1 MSCST
6 GAVGVDSRD
15 LATQITR
22 QRQVVTHGHTR
33 PLAWRLEQLGRLEKA
48 LQPEEDFLNGLAE
61 DLGKPAVEAYYEIA
75 GVRQELKLFQRQ
87 LRHWLRPERV
97 ATPLIMQPCQAWV
110 VADPLGCVL
119 IIGPWNYPLMLLL
132 SPLVAALGAGN
143 TAVLKPSEHA
153 PRTGELLAARL
164 QQHMDGDVVSVVMGG
179 PETAQALLTQRFD
192 HVFFTGGNRVGRLV
206 MEQAAKTLT
215 PVTLELGGKNPCLV
229 AEDANIPL
237 AARRIAWGRFL
248 NGGQTCL
255 APDYVLVA
263 PAVRN
268 TFLAALLQAIVDF
281 YGEDPQASPD
291 FGRIV
296 NDTQFQRLAALLRE
310 RTVVWG
316 GHMDPTEQYIA
327 PTVVVVERWDDPL
340 MEEEIFGPV
349 LPILPLT
356 SLEEAVDAI
365 NSRPRPLAIYLF
377 SGRQA
382 WRDRL
387 LTGTSSGTVCF
398 NDVVLQGGIPQLPFG
413 GVGESGIGAYHG
425 RAGFVRFSHQRS
437 VLQRPQAFDL
447 PWRYPP
453 YGNRLRW
460 MKRLLR

>member
-1 MSCST
+1 MNS
-6 GAVGVDSRD
+6 GD
-15 LATQITR
+15 LAARIAR
-22 QRQVVTHGHTR
+22 QRQLVTHGHTR

-48 LQPEEDFLNGLAE
+48 LQPEEELLEGLAA
-61 DLGKPAVEAYYEIA
+61 DLRKPAVEAYYEISS
-75 GVRQELKLFQRQ
+75 VRQELNLFQGQ

-97 ATPLIMQPCQAWV
+97 AVPLIMQPSRAWV
-110 VADPLGCVL
+110 VAEPLGCVL
-119 IIGPWNYPLMLLL
+119 ILGPWNYPLMLLL

-164 QQHMDGDVVSVVMGG
+164 QQHMDGEVVSVAMGG
-179 PETAQALLTQRFD
+179 PETAQALLSQRFD

-268 TFLAALLQAIVDF
+268 TFLAALRQAIVDF
-281 YGEDPQASPD
+281 YGDDPRTSPD

-296 NDTQFQRLAALLRE
+296 NDAQFQRLAALLQE
-310 RTVVWG
+310 RPVLWG
-316 GHMDPTEQYIA
+316 GHMEPTERYIA
-327 PTVVVVERWDDPL
+327 PTVVAVECWDDPL

-365 NSRPRPLAIYLF
+365 SGRPQPLAIYLF

-382 WRDRL
+382 WRDRVL
-387 LTGTSSGTVCF
+387 ASTNSGAVCF
-398 NDVVLQGGIPQLPFG
+398 NDVVLQGLLPQLPFG
-413 GVGESGIGAYHG
+413 GVGESGMGAYHG

-437 VLQRPQAFDL
+437 VMQRPQGFDA

-453 YGNRLRW
+453 YGNRLGW

>member
-1 MSCST
+1 MGSD
-6 GAVGVDSRD
+6 GFASRI
-15 LATQITR
+15 AR
-22 QRQVVTHGHTR
+22 QRRLVTQGRTR

-48 LQPEEDFLNGLAE
+48 LQPEEELLEALAA
-61 DLGKPAVEAYYEIA
+61 DLRKPPVEAHYEISS
-75 GVRQELKLFQRQ
+75 VRQELKLFRRQ
-87 LRHWLRPERV
+87 LRRWLQPERV
-97 ATPLIMQPCQAWV
+97 TAPLIMQPSRAWV
-110 VADPLGCVL
+110 VAEPLGCVL

-164 QQHMDGDVVSVVMGG
+164 RQHMDGDVASVVMGG
-179 PETAQALLTQRFD
+179 PETAQALLAHRFD
-192 HVFFTGGNRVGRLV
+192 HVFFTGGNHVGRLV

-229 AEDANIPL
+229 TEDANIPL

-248 NGGQTCL
+248 NAGQTCL
-255 APDYVLVA
+255 APDYVLVDPGVRDA
-263 PAVRN
+263 FLTALQQAV
-268 TFLAALLQAIVDF
+268 LDF
-281 YGEDPQASPD
+281 YGDDPQASPD

-296 NDTQFQRLAALLRE
+296 NDSQFRRLAALLRE
-310 RTVVWG
+310 RSVLWG
-316 GHMDPTEQYIA
+316 GHTDPTERYVA
-327 PTVVVVERWDDPL
+327 PTVVAVEQWDDPL

-349 LPILPLT
+349 LPILPLP
-356 SLEEAVDAI
+356 SLEEALDAI
-365 NSRPRPLAIYLF
+365 NSRPHPLALYLF
-377 SGRQA
+377 SGRRA

-387 LTGTSSGTVCF
+387 LAGTSSGTVCL

-413 GVGESGIGAYHG
+413 GVGESGMGAYHG
-425 RAGFVRFSHQRS
+425 RAGFARFSHQRS
-437 VLQRPQAFDL
+437 VLQRPQGFDA

-460 MKRLLR
+460 MRRLLG

>member
-1 MSCST
+1 MSVNGCQ
-6 GAVGVDSRD
+6 GEMIA
-15 LATQITR
+15 R
-22 QRQVVTHGHTR
+22 QRQLVTHGHTR
-33 PLAWRLEQLGRLEKA
+33 PLAWRLEQLARLEKA
-48 LQPEEDFLNGLAE
+48 LQPEEELLDGLAE
-61 DLGKPAVEAYYEIA
+61 DLRKPAVEAYYEIFS
-75 GVRQELKLFQRQ
+75 VRQELKRFQRQ

-97 ATPLIMQPCQAWV
+97 AVPLIMQPSRAWV

-153 PRTGELLAARL
+153 PRTGELLAERL
-164 QQHMDGDVVSVVMGG
+164 QQHMDGEVVSVAMGG
-179 PETAQALLTQRFD
+179 PETAQALLSQRFD

-263 PAVRN
+263 PAVRDA
-268 TFLAALLQAIVDF
+268 FLAKLQQAIVDF

-296 NDTQFQRLAALLRE
+296 NDAQFQRLAALLRS
-310 RTVVWG
+310 RPVLWG
-316 GHMDPTEQYIA
+316 GQMDPAERYIA
-327 PTVVVVERWDDPL
+327 PTVVAVECWDDPL
-340 MEEEIFGPV
+340 MEEEIFGPI

-356 SLEEAVDAI
+356 SLEDAVTAI
-365 NSRPRPLAIYLF
+365 NSRPHPLAIYLF

-387 LTGTSSGTVCF
+387 LASTNSGTVCF
-398 NDVVLQGGIPQLPFG
+398 NDVVLQGAIPQLPFG
-413 GVGESGIGAYHG
+413 GVGDSGMGVYHG

-437 VLQRPQAFDL
+437 VLQRPQAFDA

-453 YGNRLRW
+453 YGNRLGW
-460 MKRLLR
+460 MQRLLR

>member
-1 MSCST
+1 MNSGDPAS
-6 GAVGVDSRD
+6 
-15 LATQITR
+15 QIAR
-22 QRQVVTHGHTR
+22 QRRLVTHGHTR
-33 PLAWRLEQLGRLEKA
+33 SLAWRLEQLGRLEKA
-48 LQPEEDFLNGLAE
+48 LQPEDDLLEGLAA
-61 DLGKPAVEAYYEIA
+61 DLRKPAVEAHYEIFS
-75 GVRQELKLFQRQ
+75 VRQELRLFQRQ

-97 ATPLIMQPCQAWV
+97 AVPLIMQPSRAWV
-110 VADPLGCVL
+110 VAEPLGCVL

-153 PRTGELLAARL
+153 PRTGERLAARL
-164 QQHMDGDVVSVVMGG
+164 RQHMDGEVVSVVMGG
-179 PETAQALLTQRFD
+179 PETAQALLRQRFD

-229 AEDANIPL
+229 AEDANIAL

-255 APDYVLVA
+255 APDHVLVA
-263 PAVRN
+263 AAVRDA
-268 TFLAALLQAIVDF
+268 FLAALQQAIVDF
-281 YGEDPQASPD
+281 YGDDPRTSPD

-296 NDTQFQRLAALLRE
+296 NDAQFQRLAALLRE
-310 RTVVWG
+310 RPVLWG
-316 GHMDPTEQYIA
+316 GVMDSTERYIA
-327 PTVVVVERWDDPL
+327 PTVVAVGRWDDPL

-365 NSRPRPLAIYLF
+365 NSRPQPLAIYLF

-387 LTGTSSGTVCF
+387 LASTSSGAVCF
-398 NDVVLQGGIPQLPFG
+398 NDVVLQGGIPRLPFG
-413 GVGESGIGAYHG
+413 GVGDSGMGTYHG

-437 VLQRPQAFDL
+437 VLQRPQGFDA

>member
-1 MSCST
+1 MNSDDPAS
-6 GAVGVDSRD
+6 
-15 LATQITR
+15 QIAC
-22 QRQVVTHGHTR
+22 QRRLVTHGHTR
-33 PLAWRLEQLGRLEKA
+33 SLAWRLEQLGRLEKA
-48 LQPEEDFLNGLAE
+48 LQPEDDLLEGLAA
-61 DLGKPAVEAYYEIA
+61 DLRKPAVEAHYEIFS
-75 GVRQELKLFQRQ
+75 VRQELRLFQRQ

-97 ATPLIMQPCQAWV
+97 AVPLIMQPSRAWV
-110 VADPLGCVL
+110 VAEPLGCVL

-153 PRTGELLAARL
+153 PRTGERLAARL
-164 QQHMDGDVVSVVMGG
+164 RQHMDGEVVSVVMGG
-179 PETAQALLTQRFD
+179 PETAQALLRQRFD

-229 AEDANIPL
+229 AEDANIAL

-255 APDYVLVA
+255 APDHVLVA
-263 PAVRN
+263 AAVRDA
-268 TFLAALLQAIVDF
+268 FLAALQQAIVDF
-281 YGEDPQASPD
+281 YGEDPRTSPD

-296 NDTQFQRLAALLRE
+296 NDAQFQRLAALLRE
-310 RTVVWG
+310 RPVLWG
-316 GHMDPTEQYIA
+316 GAMDSTERYIA
-327 PTVVVVERWDDPL
+327 PTVVAVGRWDDPL

-365 NSRPRPLAIYLF
+365 NSRPQPLAIYLF

-387 LTGTSSGTVCF
+387 LASTSSGAVCF
-398 NDVVLQGGIPQLPFG
+398 NDVVLQGGIPRLPFG
-413 GVGESGIGAYHG
+413 GVGDSGMGTYHG

-437 VLQRPQAFDL
+437 VLQRPQGFDA

>member
-1 MSCST
+1 MNSGDPAS
-6 GAVGVDSRD
+6 
-15 LATQITR
+15 QIAR
-22 QRQVVTHGHTR
+22 QRRLVTHGHTR
-33 PLAWRLEQLGRLEKA
+33 SLAWRLEQLARLEKA
-48 LQPEEDFLNGLAE
+48 LQPEDDLLEGLAT
-61 DLGKPAVEAYYEIA
+61 DLRKPAVEAHYEIFS
-75 GVRQELKLFQRQ
+75 VRQELRLFQRQ

-97 ATPLIMQPCQAWV
+97 AVPLIMQPSRAWV
-110 VADPLGCVL
+110 VAEPLGCVL

-153 PRTGELLAARL
+153 PRTGERLAARL
-164 QQHMDGDVVSVVMGG
+164 RQHMDGEVVSVAMGG
-179 PETAQALLTQRFD
+179 PETAQALLRQRFD

-229 AEDANIPL
+229 AEDANIAL

-255 APDYVLVA
+255 APDHVLVA
-263 PAVRN
+263 PAVRDA
-268 TFLAALLQAIVDF
+268 FLAALQQAIVDF
-281 YGEDPQASPD
+281 YGDDPRTSPD

-296 NDTQFQRLAALLRE
+296 NDAQFQRLAALLRE
-310 RTVVWG
+310 RPVLWG
-316 GHMDPTEQYIA
+316 GAMDPTERYIA
-327 PTVVVVERWDDPL
+327 PTVVAVDRWDDPL

-365 NSRPRPLAIYLF
+365 NNRPQPLAIYLF

-387 LTGTSSGTVCF
+387 LASTSSGAVCF
-398 NDVVLQGGIPQLPFG
+398 NDVVLQGGIPRLPFG
-413 GVGESGIGAYHG
+413 GVGDSGMGTYHG

-437 VLQRPQAFDL
+437 VLQRPQGFDA